1 MPFTHP
7 LVQAYLERVQVV
19 GTRLSAGQLSAV
31 VDEVHAHLDAALL
44 PDPSDAEVRAALT
57 DLGTPDQL
65 VAAAALRQEGRPGR
79 ALPAHVVGRSVGR
92 EILAL
97 VLLVVGPFLNLLPP
111 LGMLTWVM
119 GGLLLYASTIW
130 SRRDKLF
137 GTFLV
142 GIPLLVFGVG
152 MAGLALAGDCV
163 VPAGGGTPMC
173 GPVPLVFGVNPAYL
187 ILPVALAWL
196 VMALYGFLRLVR
208 ALR

>member
-1 MPFTHP
+1 MPLTHP
-7 LVQAYLERVQVV
+7 LVEAYLERVHVA
-19 GTRLSAGQLSAV
+19 GTRLSARQLSAV

-44 PDPSDAEVRAALT
+44 PNPSDAEVRAALS

-65 VAAAALRQEGRPGR
+65 VAAAALREDGGPARSLPG
-79 ALPAHVVGRSVGR
+79 HVVGRTVGR

-111 LGMLTWVM
+111 LGMLTWVL
-119 GGLLLYASTIW
+119 GGVLFYTSTLW
-130 SRRDKLF
+130 SRRDKAF

-152 MAGLALAGDCV
+152 LAGLALSEDCV
-163 VPAGGGTPMC
+163 VPAGGGVPQC

-196 VMALYGFLRLVR
+196 VLALYGFLRLVR